1 MLVYVLD
8 INGHPLMPTKRFGK
22 VRRMLRDGQAKVVK
36 RTPFTIELLYEVEEE
51 ILQPITLGVDAGS
64 KTIGLSASTDKKEL
78 FVGEYELRNDISK
91 KLSAKRETRRTRRNR
106 LRYRPPRFMNR
117 VASKKKGWLAP
128 SVEHKINSHLKIIE
142 DLHEI
147 LPITKIIVEVA
158 SFDIQKI
165 KNPNIEGKEYQE
177 GEQLGFWNVREYVFF
192 RDGHVCQHCKG
203 KSDDKVLN
211 VHHIIHRQDGGS
223 NAPSNLITL
232 CETCHHN
239 YHQGK
244 IELKVKNAP
253 AFKDAAFMGIMRWAF
268 YNKLKE
274 IYIDVSLTYGYIT
287 KSTRINLGIDKTHY
301 NDAYCIAG
309 NLNAER
315 NDIYYYFKKVR
326 CHNRQIHKANKL
338 KGGKLKRNQ
347 APYEVHGF
355 RLFDKVEY
363 EGKNYFIFARRQS
376 GYFDIRNLNGDRLPS
391 VSYKKLK
398 LIQMRKGI
406 LIEERKV
413 NGNSSP
419 QLEQGVS
426 LPRNL

>member
-36 RTPFTIELLYEVEEE
+36 RTPFTIQLLYETKTEV
-51 ILQPITLGVDAGS
+51 LQPVTLGVDAGS

-78 FVGEYELRNDISK
+78 FVGEYELRDDISK
-91 KLSAKRETRRTRRNR
+91 KLNTKRETRRTRRNR
-106 LRYRPPRFMNR
+106 LRYRPARFMNR
-117 VASKKKGWLAP
+117 VASKKEGWLAP
-128 SVEHKINSHLKIIE
+128 SVEHKIDSHLKIVE

-165 KNPNIEGKEYQE
+165 KNPDIKGEEYQE
-177 GEQLGFWNVREYVFF
+177 GPQQGFWNVREYVLF
-192 RDGHVCQHCKG
+192 RDGHTCQHCKG
-203 KSDDKVLN
+203 KSGDKVLN
-211 VHHIIHRQDGGS
+211 VHHIVQRKDGGS

-244 IELKVKNAP
+244 IELKVKKAP
-253 AFKDAAFMGIMRWAF
+253 GFKAATFMGIMRWAF

-274 IYIDVSLTYGYIT
+274 AYKDVSLTYGYIT
-287 KSTRINLGIDKTHY
+287 KSTRINLGLDKTHY

-315 NDIYYYFKKVR
+315 NDVYYYFKKVR

-338 KGGKLKRNQ
+338 KGGVLKRNQ

-363 EGKNYFIFARRQS
+363 EGESYFIFGRRQS
-376 GYFDIRNLNGDRLPS
+376 GRFDIRNLSGDKFPS

-413 NGNSSP
+413 KGNSSP
-419 QLEQGVS
+419 QLKHGVS
-426 LPRNL
+426 LPVNL

>member
-36 RTPFTIELLYEVEEE
+36 REPFTIELLYEAEEK

-64 KTIGLSASTDKKEL
+64 KMIGLSASTDKKEL

-91 KLSAKRETRRTRRNR
+91 KLSAKREARRTRRNR

-117 VASKKKGWLAP
+117 VASKKKGWIAP
-128 SVEHKINSHLKIIE
+128 SIEHKINSHLKIIE

-177 GEQLGFWNVREYVFF
+177 GEQLGFWNVREYVLF
-192 RDGHVCQHCKG
+192 RDNHTCRHCKG
-203 KSDDKVLN
+203 KSGDPILN
-211 VHHIIHRQDGGS
+211 VHHIVQRKDGGS

-232 CETCHHN
+232 CETCHNN

-268 YNKLKE
+268 YNKLKDQ
-274 IYIDVSLTYGYIT
+274 YSDVSLTYGYIT
-287 KSTRINLGIDKTHY
+287 KSNRINLGIDKIHY

-315 NDIYYYFKKVR
+315 NDTYYYFKKAR
-326 CHNRQIHKANKL
+326 CHNRQIHKSNKL
-338 KGGKLKRNQ
+338 KGGILKRNQ
-347 APYEVHGF
+347 ASYEVHGF

-363 EGKNYFIFARRQS
+363 KGKKYFIFARRQT
-376 GYFDIRNLNGDRLPS
+376 GYFEIRNLNGDRLPS
-391 VSYKKLK
+391 VSYKKLR
-398 LIQMRKGI
+398 LIQMRRGI

-419 QLEQGVS
+419 QLKQGVS
-426 LPRNL
+426 LPRD